1 MDVSHSK
8 KKKRKVG
15 KLMCGPCG
23 LKEKGKKRI

>member
-15 KLMCGPCG
+15 KFMFGTCG
-23 LKEKGKKRI
+23 LKEKGKKRF